1 MAIKYA
7 IRMCKFFDGLYI
19 RVKDHL
25 MTDHP
30 PNAQLF
36 DTVNEAEDFLIQWRK
51 TTAVQMPP
59 GTELYFVEV
68 ETREILKRQLRVL
81 GAWKH

>member
-7 IRMCKFFDGLYI
+7 IRMCKFFGGKPSGKADGMYI

-36 DTVNEAEDFLIQWRK
+36 DTVNGLR
-51 TTAVQMPP
+51 TSLSSGGRLPP
-59 GTELYFVEV
+59 C
-68 ETREILKRQLRVL
+68 RCLRVPSSTSSRWRL
-81 GAWKH
+81 VRFSSAK